1 MKTEI
6 NMAKLNTPPTAQQE
20 EQIVDFSAFVRKYK
34 RYWWLFVL
42 SLVACMSLAFAYL
55 KLATRV
61 YNVKSV
67 VLVAQDDNSAGAGAN
82 LLKSMKLMGQGS
94 KVDDEMLVFSSQE
107 LCAQVAKQLKLNRS
121 YIEEKEWY
129 KPNKDHYNS
138 SPIEV
143 YAPEE
148 MFDTLSSVS
157 FKIDVDKNGLTK
169 IKAKHSNKVL
179 AELKD
184 VTLPT
189 TVKTS
194 YGTFAIQTTPKFKK
208 GKPCHIK
215 ATLCGNQFR
224 GEILNKR
231 IKVKLATKK
240 SNGINLTIAETNK
253 SRGKDILNKLMELYN
268 ERGQQ
273 EKDVE
278 AINTAKFIDDRLA
291 LIYKGLT
298 SSEADIEAYKRNHKI
313 VDPELQIKTSVAKQE
328 KADQA
333 IIKLETNKQLLGMVR
348 DFVSNPA
355 NKRSY
360 IPFDVDSSA
369 ATGAIKAYNNLLAKR
384 QELEQSA
391 KGDNMALKQLDQQ
404 IETMHGNVLQGIN
417 SSIKGL
423 DVQLNKA
430 RSLANESTGE
440 LGKVPTEERE
450 ARELLRQQGIQNT
463 LYTFLLQKREENSLV
478 LAATTPK
485 GKIVDHAYA
494 QTIPI
499 SPNKMVTLAMALLA
513 GLLLPLLIVYL
524 KDLFTTKFSNQEE
537 LEEIS
542 QVPFIGHIHHN
553 RHNTQLVVKDGKT
566 SSIVELFR
574 YIRNNLQFLLNKED
588 DKVILVTS
596 SVSGEGKSFISTNIA
611 SSFALL
617 GKRVALV
624 GMDIRSPKLAQMLDL
639 NEMPGVTS
647 YLSRSDVSLD
657 QIAQPCKEVNGL
669 DVFVGGA
676 IPPNPSELLL
686 GDRVK
691 DMFNDLRQQY
701 DVIIVDSAPVAQVSD
716 SFALDKYSNATVYVT
731 RANYTRRNFIKFMNR
746 IAANKQLKNMCVVLN
761 DTKPSNDNTYGYGI
775 SNNKDK
781 ED

>member
-1 MKTEI
+1 M
-6 NMAKLNTPPTAQQE
+6 
-20 EQIVDFSAFVRKYK
+20 DFSAFVRKYK
-34 RYWWLFVL
+34 RYWWLFLL
-42 SLVACMSLAFAYL
+42 SLLACMTLAFAYL
-55 KLATRV
+55 KYAKRV
-61 YNVKSV
+61 YNIKSV

-82 LLKSMKLMGQGS
+82 LLKSMKLMGSGS
-94 KVDDEMLVFSSQE
+94 KVDDEMIVFSSQE
-107 LCAQVAKQLKLNRS
+107 LCTQVAEQLKLNRS
-121 YIEEKEWY
+121 YVEDRGWF
-129 KPNKDHYNS
+129 KPSKDHYNT

-143 YAPEE
+143 LAPEE
-148 MFDTLSSVS
+148 MFDTLSTVT
-157 FKIDVDKNGLTK
+157 FQIDVDKEGK
-169 IKAKHSNKVL
+169 AEIKAKSGKTKL

-184 VTLPT
+184 VTLPA

-194 YGTFAIQTTPKFKK
+194 YGVFGIQPTKNYKQ

-215 ATLCGNQFR
+215 ASLAGNQLR
-224 GEILNKR
+224 GEALNRR
-231 IKVKLATKK
+231 IKVKLVTKK
-240 SNGINLTIAETNK
+240 SNGIDLTLAESNK

-268 ERGQQ
+268 ERGQK
-273 EKDVE
+273 EKDE
-278 AINTAKFIDDRLA
+278 QAINTAKFIDERLA
-291 LIYKGLT
+291 IIYKGLT
-298 SSEADIEAYKRNHKI
+298 GSEADIESYKRAHKI
-313 VDPELQIKTSVAKQE
+313 VDPELQIKSSVAKQE

-348 DFVSNPA
+348 DFVSDPK
-355 NKRSY
+355 NKHSY
-360 IPFDVDSSA
+360 IPFEVDSSA
-369 ATGAIKAYNNLLAKR
+369 ASGGIKAYNNLLAKR
-384 QELEQSA
+384 QELSQSA
-391 KGDNMALKQLDQQ
+391 KGDNSALKQIDEQL
-404 IETMHGNVLQGIN
+404 ETMHGNVLQGLN

-423 DVQLNKA
+423 DVQLSKA
-430 RSLANESTGE
+430 RSQANESAGE

-463 LYTFLLQKREENSLV
+463 LYTFLLEKREENALV

-494 QTIPI
+494 QSTPI
-499 SPNKMVTLAMALLA
+499 SPNRLVTLALALMAS
-513 GLLLPLLIVYL
+513 LLLPLLLVYM

-553 RHNTQLVVKDGKT
+553 RHNTQLVVRDGKT

-574 YIRNNLQFLLNKED
+574 YIRNNLQFLLNMED

-596 SVSGEGKSFISTNIA
+596 SVSGEGKSFVSTNIA

-617 GKRVALV
+617 GRRVALV

-647 YLSRSDVSLD
+647 YLSQSNVTLD
-657 QIAQPCKEVNGL
+657 QIAQPCKEVKGL

-691 DMFNDLRQQY
+691 DFFRDLREQY

-731 RANYTRRNFIKFMNR
+731 RANYTKRSLIKFMNR

-761 DTKPSNDNTYGYGI
+761 DTKPSNDTTYGYGI
-775 SNNKDK
+775 SNGKDK
-781 ED
+781 D

>member
-1 MKTEI
+1 
-6 NMAKLNTPPTAQQE
+6 MAKFNTPPTAQQE
-20 EQIVDFSAFVRKYK
+20 EQIIDFSAFIRKYK
-34 RYWWLFVL
+34 RWWWLFLL
-42 SLVACMSLAFAYL
+42 SLIACISLAFVYL
-55 KLATRV
+55 KYAKRV
-61 YNVKSV
+61 YNIKAV
-67 VLVAQDDNSAGAGAN
+67 VLVAQEDNSAGAGAN

-94 KVDDEMLVFSSQE
+94 KVDDEMVVFSSQE
-107 LCAQVAKQLKLNRS
+107 LCTQVVKQLKLNRS
-121 YIEEKEWY
+121 YVEDRGWFKPKKE
-129 KPNKDHYNS
+129 HYNT

-143 YAPEE
+143 IAPEE
-148 MFDTLSSVS
+148 MYDTLSSVKFS
-157 FKIDVDKNGLTK
+157 IDVDKQGLVD
-169 IKAKHSNKVL
+169 IKANSGKHKL
-179 AELKD
+179 ANIKGA
-184 VTLPT
+184 TLPT
-189 TVKTS
+189 TVKTD
-194 YGTFAIQTTPKFKK
+194 YGVFAIQATKRYKA

-215 ATLCGNQFR
+215 ANLYGNQVR
-224 GEILNKR
+224 GEILNR
-231 IKVKLATKK
+231 QVKVKLATKK
-240 SNGINLTIAETNK
+240 SNGINLSIAETNK
-253 SRGKDILNKLMELYN
+253 SRGIDILNKLMELYN

-278 AINTAKFIDDRLA
+278 AINTAKFIDERLA

-298 SSEADIEAYKRNHKI
+298 SSEADIEAYKRAHNM
-313 VDPELQIKTSVAKQE
+313 VDPELQIKTSVARQE
-328 KADQA
+328 IADQA
-333 IIKLETNKQLLGMVR
+333 IIKLETNKQLLGMVK
-348 DFVSNPA
+348 DFLNNPA
-355 NKRSY
+355 NKHSY
-360 IPFDVDSSA
+360 IPFEVDSSA
-369 ATGAIKAYNNLLAKR
+369 ASGSIKAYNNLLMKR
-384 QELEQSA
+384 QELAQSA
-391 KGDNMALKQLDQQ
+391 KDDNMALKQIDEQ
-404 IETMHGNVLQGIN
+404 IETMHANVLHGVN
-417 SSIKGL
+417 SSIRGL
-423 DVQLNKA
+423 DVQLGKA
-430 RSLANESTGE
+430 RSQANQTSGD
-440 LGKVPTEERE
+440 LSKVPTQERE
-450 ARELLRQQGIQNT
+450 ARELYRQQGIQNT

-494 QTIPI
+494 QNTPI
-499 SPNKMVTLAMALLA
+499 SPNFMVTMALALMA
-513 GLLLPLLIVYL
+513 GLLLPLLLVYM

-574 YIRNNLQFLLNKED
+574 YVRNNLQFLLNKED

-624 GMDIRSPKLAQMLDL
+624 GMDIRSPKLATMLDL

-647 YLSRSDVSLD
+647 YLSRSDVTLD
-657 QIAQPCKEVNGL
+657 QIAQPCKEVKGM

-691 DMFNDLRQQY
+691 DLFRDLRDQY
-701 DVIIVDSAPVAQVSD
+701 DVIIVDSAPVAMVSD

-731 RANYTRRNFIKFMNR
+731 RANYTKRNLIKFMNR

-761 DTKPSNDNTYGYGI
+761 DTKPSGDNTYGYGYGKT
-775 SNNKDK
+775 KD

>member
-1 MKTEI
+1 
-6 NMAKLNTPPTAQQE
+6 MAKFNTPPTAQQE
-20 EQIVDFSAFVRKYK
+20 EQIIDFSAFVRKYS
-34 RYWWLFVL
+34 RYWWLFLL
-42 SLVACMSLAFAYL
+42 SLIACMSLAFAYL
-55 KLATRV
+55 KYAKRI
-61 YNVKSV
+61 YNVKAV
-67 VLVAQDDNSAGAGAN
+67 VLVSQDDNSAGAGAN

-107 LCAQVAKQLKLNRS
+107 LCTQVAKQLKLNRS

-129 KPNKDHYNS
+129 KPDKDHYNT

-143 YAPEE
+143 LAPEE
-148 MFDTLSSVS
+148 MFDTLSSVN
-157 FKIDVDKNGLTK
+157 FKIDVDKKGLVH
-169 IKAKHSNKVL
+169 IKAMHSKDVL
-179 AELKD
+179 ADLKG
-184 VTLPT
+184 VTLPA

-194 YGTFAIQTTPKFKK
+194 YGTFAIQTTKRFKP
-208 GKPCHIK
+208 GKACHIK
-215 ATLCGNQFR
+215 ASLYGNQYR
-224 GEILNKR
+224 GETLNRR

-240 SNGINLTIAETNK
+240 SNGINLTIAESNK
-253 SRGKDILNKLMELYN
+253 SRGIDILNKLMELYN
-268 ERGQQ
+268 ERGQK
-273 EKDVE
+273 EKDEE
-278 AINTAKFIDDRLA
+278 AINTAKFIDERLA

-298 SSEADIEAYKRNHKI
+298 SSEADIQAYKQRNNI
-313 VDPELQIKTSVAKQE
+313 SDAELQLKSSMAKQE
-328 KADQA
+328 IAERA
-333 IIKLETNKQLLGMVR
+333 IIKLETNKQLLGMVK
-348 DFVSNPA
+348 DFVTNPA
-355 NKRSY
+355 NKHAY

-369 ATGAIKAYNNLLAKR
+369 ASGSIKAYNNLLAKR
-384 QELEQSA
+384 QELELSA
-391 KGDNMALKQLDQQ
+391 RDNNMTIKQIDQQ
-404 IETMHGNVLQGIN
+404 IETMHNNVLHGLN
-417 SSIKGL
+417 TSIRGV
-423 DVQLNKA
+423 DVQLKRMYA
-430 RSLANESTGE
+430 QANQSSGDMDK
-440 LGKVPTEERE
+440 LPSIERE
-450 ARELLRQQGIQNT
+450 TRELYRQQGIQNT

-494 QTIPI
+494 ETAPI
-499 SPNKMVTLAMALLA
+499 SPNRLFTLAIAFMM
-513 GLLLPLLIVYL
+513 GLLLPLLLVYL

-574 YIRNNLQFLLNKED
+574 YVRNNLQFLLNKED

-624 GMDIRSPKLAQMLDL
+624 GMDIRNPKLAQILNL

-647 YLSRSDVSLD
+647 YLSRSDVSLA
-657 QIAQPCKEVNGL
+657 QIAQPCSEVKGL

-691 DMFNDLRQQY
+691 DFFRDLREQY

-716 SFALDKYSNATVYVT
+716 TFALDKYSNATVYVT
-731 RANYTRRNFIKFMNR
+731 RANYTRRNLVKFMNR

-761 DTKPSNDNTYGYGI
+761 DTKPSNDNTYGYGQK
-775 SNNKDK
+775 NNND
-781 ED
+781 E

>member
-1 MKTEI
+1 MTKF
-6 NMAKLNTPPTAQQE
+6 NTPPTAQQE
-20 EQIVDFSAFVRKYK
+20 EQIIDFGAFVRKYK
-34 RYWWLFVL
+34 RYWWLFLL
-42 SLVACMSLAFAYL
+42 SLIACMTLATVYL
-55 KLATRV
+55 KYAKRV
-61 YNVKSV
+61 YSVKSV
-67 VLVAQDDNSAGAGAN
+67 VLIAQDDNSAGAGAN
-82 LLKSMKLMGQGS
+82 LLKSMKLMGSGS

-107 LCAQVAKQLKLNRS
+107 LCTQVVKQLKLNRS
-121 YIEEKEWY
+121 YIEDRGWF
-129 KPNKDHYNS
+129 KPKKDHYNT

-143 YAPEE
+143 IAPEE
-148 MFDTLSSVS
+148 MYDTLSSVK
-157 FKIDVDKNGLTK
+157 FKIDVNKEGLAN
-169 IKAKHSNKVL
+169 IKVNSGNHKL
-179 AELKD
+179 ANIKGAP
-184 VTLPT
+184 LPT
-189 TVKTS
+189 TVKTA
-194 YGTFAIQTTPKFKK
+194 YGVFAVQATPHYKAGK
-208 GKPCHIK
+208 GCHIE
-215 ATLCGNQFR
+215 ARLMGNQVR
-224 GEILNKR
+224 GERLNHQ

-240 SNGINLTIAETNK
+240 SNGIDLSIAETNK
-253 SRGKDILNKLMELYN
+253 TRGIDILNKLMELYN

-278 AINTAKFIDDRLA
+278 AINTAKFIDERLA

-298 SSEADIEAYKRNHKI
+298 SSEADIEAYKRAHNM
-313 VDPELQIKTSVAKQE
+313 VDPELQIKSSIARQE
-328 KADQA
+328 MADQA
-333 IIKLETNKQLLGMVR
+333 IIKLETHKQLLGMVK
-348 DFVSNPA
+348 DFVNNPA
-355 NKRSY
+355 NKHSY

-369 ATGAIKAYNNLLAKR
+369 ASGSIKAYNNLLLRR
-384 QELEQSA
+384 QELAQSA
-391 KGDNMALKQLDQQ
+391 KDDNMALKQIDEQ
-404 IETMHGNVLQGIN
+404 IETMHNNVLHGVN
-417 SSIKGL
+417 TSIRGL

-430 RSLANESTGE
+430 RSQANQTTGD
-440 LGKVPTEERE
+440 LNKVPTQERE
-450 ARELLRQQGIQNT
+450 ARELFRQQGIQNT

-494 QTIPI
+494 QNTPI
-499 SPNKMVTLAMALLA
+499 SPNRMVILAMALMA
-513 GLLLPLLIVYL
+513 ALLLPLLLVYM

-553 RHNTQLVVKDGKT
+553 RHNTPLVVKDGKT

-574 YIRNNLQFLLNKED
+574 YVRNNLQFLLNKEE

-596 SVSGEGKSFISTNIA
+596 SVSGEGKTFISTNIA

-624 GMDIRSPKLAQMLDL
+624 GMDIRNPKLAQILNM

-647 YLSRSDVSLD
+647 YLSRSDVTLQ
-657 QIAQPCKEVNGL
+657 QIAQPCSEVKGL

-691 DMFNDLRQQY
+691 DFFQDLREHY

-731 RANYTRRNFIKFMNR
+731 RANYTRRNLVKFMNR

-761 DTKPSNDNTYGYGI
+761 DTKPSNDNTYGYGQK
-775 SNNKDK
+775 NDR
-781 ED
+781 DDD

>member
-1 MKTEI
+1 
-6 NMAKLNTPPTAQQE
+6 MAKFNTPPTAQQE

-34 RYWWLFVL
+34 RYWWLFLL
-42 SLVACMSLAFAYL
+42 SLLTCMTLAFTYL
-55 KLATRV
+55 KYAKRV

-94 KVDDEMLVFSSQE
+94 KVDDEMLVFASQE
-107 LCAQVAKQLKLNRS
+107 LCTQVAKQLKLNRS

-129 KPNKDHYNS
+129 KPDKDHYNS

-143 YAPEE
+143 LAPEE
-148 MFDTLSSVS
+148 MFDTLSSVN
-157 FKIDVDKNGLTK
+157 FKIDVDKNGLAN
-169 IKAKHSNKVL
+169 IKAKHSKQVL
-179 AELKD
+179 ADLKG
-184 VTLPT
+184 VALPT

-194 YGTFAIQTTPKFKK
+194 YGTFAIQATDNLKK

-215 ATLCGNQFR
+215 ASLYGNQYR
-224 GEILNKR
+224 GEVLNRR
-231 IKVKLATKK
+231 INVKLATKK
-240 SNGINLTIAETNK
+240 SNGINLSIAETNK
-253 SRGKDILNKLMELYN
+253 SRGIDILNKLMELYN
-268 ERGQQ
+268 ERGQK

-278 AINTAKFIDDRLA
+278 AINTAKFIDERLA

-333 IIKLETNKQLLGMVR
+333 IIRLETNKQLLGMVR
-348 DFVSNPA
+348 DFVTNPA
-355 NKRSY
+355 NKHSY

-404 IETMHGNVLQGIN
+404 IETMHSNVLQGLN

-423 DVQLNKA
+423 DVQLGKA
-430 RSLANESTGE
+430 RSQANMSAGE
-440 LGKVPTEERE
+440 LGKVSTEERE

-494 QTIPI
+494 MTTPI
-499 SPNKMVTLAMALLA
+499 SPNRLVTLALALMAALM
-513 GLLLPLLIVYL
+513 LPLLIVYL

-553 RHNTQLVVKDGKT
+553 RHDTQLVVKEGKT

-596 SVSGEGKSFISTNIA
+596 SISGEGKSFVSTNIA

-624 GMDIRSPKLAQMLDL
+624 GMDIRNPKLAQMLDL

-647 YLSRSDVSLD
+647 YLSRADVTID
-657 QIAQPCKEVNGL
+657 QVAQHCKEVEGL

-691 DMFNDLRQQY
+691 DFFHDLREKY

-731 RANYTRRNFIKFMNR
+731 RANYTKRNLVKFMNR

-775 SNNKDK
+775 SNTKDK
-781 ED
+781 D

>member
-1 MKTEI
+1 
-6 NMAKLNTPPTAQQE
+6 MAKINTPPTAQQE
-20 EQIVDFSAFVRKYK
+20 EQIIDFGAFLRKYK
-34 RYWWLFVL
+34 RYWWLFLL
-42 SLVACMSLAFAYL
+42 SLIACFAFAFAYL
-55 KLATRV
+55 KLATRI

-67 VLVAQDDNSAGAGAN
+67 VLVAQDDNAAGAGAN

-94 KVDDEMLVFSSQE
+94 KVDDEMVVFSSQE
-107 LCAQVAKQLKLNRS
+107 LCTQVVKQLKLNRS
-121 YIEEKEWY
+121 YIEDKGWF
-129 KPNKDHYNS
+129 KPEKDHYKT

-143 YAPEE
+143 IAPEE
-148 MFDTLSSVS
+148 FFDTVSSS
-157 FKIDVDKNGLTK
+157 LKFIIDVDKQGK
-169 IKAKHSNKVL
+169 VDVVAKKSNDVL
-179 AELKD
+179 AEIKGAS
-184 VTLPT
+184 LPT

-194 YGTFAIQTTPKFKK
+194 YGMFAIQATDHFKK
-208 GKPCHIK
+208 GKACHIK
-215 ATLCGNQFR
+215 AGLTNNQLK
-224 GEILNKR
+224 GEALNRR

-240 SNGINLTIAETNK
+240 SNGINLSIAENNK
-253 SRGKDILNKLMELYN
+253 SRGIDILNMLMDLYN
-268 ERGQQ
+268 DRGQK
-273 EKDVE
+273 EKDE
-278 AINTAKFIDDRLA
+278 QAINTAEFIDERLA
-291 LIYKGLT
+291 IIYKGLT
-298 SSEADIEAYKRNHKI
+298 GSEAEIEAYKRAHKI
-313 VDPELQIKTSVAKQE
+313 VDPELQVKTAVTKQQMAE
-328 KADQA
+328 QQ
-333 IIKLETNKQLLGMVR
+333 IIKLETKKQLLGMVN

-360 IPFDVDSSA
+360 IPFAVDSSA
-369 ATGAIKAYNNLLAKR
+369 AAGAIKAYNNLLAKR

-391 KGDNMALKQLDQQ
+391 KGDNMALRQLDEQ
-404 IETMHGNVLQGIN
+404 IESLHGNVLQSVN
-417 SSIKGL
+417 QSIKAV
-423 DVQLNKA
+423 DVQLGKA
-430 RSLANESTGE
+430 RGQANETAGD

-463 LYTFLLQKREENSLV
+463 LYTFLLEKREENALV

-494 QTIPI
+494 QNAPI
-499 SPNKMVTLAMALLA
+499 SPNRMVVLALALLA
-513 GLLLPLLIVYL
+513 SVFLPLLLLYL

-553 RHNTQLVVKDGKT
+553 RHDSQLVVKEGKT
-566 SSIVELFR
+566 SAIVELFR
-574 YIRNNLQFLLNKED
+574 YVRNNLQFILNRDE

-596 SVSGEGKSFISTNIA
+596 SVSGEGKSFISANIA

-624 GMDIRSPKLAQMLDL
+624 GMDIRSPKLAAMLDL
-639 NEMPGVTS
+639 QEVPGVTS
-647 YLSRSDVSLD
+647 YLSRSDVTLD
-657 QIAQPCKEVNGL
+657 QIAQPCKDVNGL

-691 DMFNDLRQQY
+691 DMFQDLRERY
-701 DVIIVDSAPVAQVSD
+701 DVIIVDSAPVAMVSD

-731 RANYTRRNFIKFMNR
+731 RANYTKRSLIKFMNR

-761 DTKPSNDNTYGYGI
+761 DTKPSGDNTYGYGYGKT
-775 SNNKDK
+775 KD

>member
-1 MKTEI
+1 
-6 NMAKLNTPPTAQQE
+6 MAKLNTPPTAQQE
-20 EQIVDFSAFVRKYK
+20 EQIIDFSAFVRKYK
-34 RYWWLFVL
+34 RYWWLFLL
-42 SLVACMSLAFAYL
+42 SLIACFALAFAYL
-55 KLATRV
+55 KLAKRV
-61 YNVKSV
+61 YQVKSV
-67 VLVAQDDNSAGAGAN
+67 VLVAQDDNGAGAGAS

-94 KVDDEMLVFSSQE
+94 KVDDEMIVFSSHE
-107 LCAQVAKQLKLNRS
+107 LCTQVAKDLGLNRS
-121 YIEEKEWY
+121 YIEDRGWF
-129 KPNKDHYNS
+129 KPEKDHYNS
-138 SPIEV
+138 TPIEV
-143 YAPEE
+143 IAPEE
-148 MFDTLSSVS
+148 MFDTLSTIK
-157 FKIDVDKNGLTK
+157 FKIDLDKTGRAN
-169 IKAKHSNKVL
+169 IKATSGNDKL
-179 AELKD
+179 ANVKG

-189 TVKTS
+189 TLKTT
-194 YGTFAIQTTPKFKK
+194 YGTFAIKTTDEYKK
-208 GKPCHIK
+208 GKPCHIT
-215 ATLCGNQFR
+215 ARLMGNQLL
-224 GEILNKR
+224 GERLNKR

-240 SNGINLTIAETNK
+240 SNGINLSIAENSKT
-253 SRGKDILNKLMELYN
+253 RGKDILNKLMQLYN
-268 ERGQQ
+268 ERGQH
-273 EKDVE
+273 EKDE
-278 AINTAKFIDDRLA
+278 QAINTAKFIDERLA

-298 SSEADIEAYKRNHKI
+298 SSEADIESYKRANKI
-313 VDPELQIKTSVAKQE
+313 VDPELQVKSAVAKQE
-328 KADQA
+328 VSERA
-333 IIKLETNKQLLGMVR
+333 IVKLETNKQLLGMVK

-355 NKRSY
+355 NKHSY
-360 IPFDVDSSA
+360 IPFEVDSSA
-369 ATGAIKAYNNLLAKR
+369 ASGSIRAYNNLLAKR
-384 QELEQSA
+384 QELQQSA
-391 KGDNMALKQLDQQ
+391 KGDNIALKQIEEQ
-404 IETMHGNVLQGIN
+404 IETMHANVLKGIN

-430 RSLANESTGE
+430 RSQANATAGD
-440 LGKVPTEERE
+440 LGQVPTQERE
-450 ARELLRQQGIQNT
+450 ARELLRQQGIQNA
-463 LYTFLLQKREENSLV
+463 LYTFLLEKREENALV

-494 QTIPI
+494 EITPI
-499 SPNKMVTLAMALLA
+499 SPNKMAVLALALLA
-513 GLLLPLLIVYL
+513 SIFLPLFLLYL
-524 KDLFTTKFSNQEE
+524 KDMFTTKFSNQDE

-574 YIRNNLQFLLNKED
+574 YVRNNLQFILNKDD

-639 NEMPGVTS
+639 NEVPGVTS
-647 YLSRSDVSLD
+647 YLSRSDVTLE
-657 QIAQPCKEVNGL
+657 QIAQQCKEVNGM

-691 DMFNDLRQQY
+691 DLFRDLREQY
-701 DVIIVDSAPVAQVSD
+701 DVIIVDSAPVAMVSD

-731 RANYTRRNFIKFMNR
+731 RANYTRRNHIKFMNR

-761 DTKPSNDNTYGYGI
+761 DTKPSGDNTYGYGYGKT
-775 SNNKDK
+775 KD

>member
-1 MKTEI
+1 
-6 NMAKLNTPPTAQQE
+6 MAKFNTPPTAQQE
-20 EQIVDFSAFVRKYK
+20 EQIVDFGAFVRKYK
-34 RYWWLFVL
+34 RYWWLFLL
-42 SLVACMSLAFAYL
+42 SLLACIALSFAYL
-55 KLATRV
+55 KSAKRI
-61 YNVKSV
+61 YNVKAV

-107 LCAQVAKQLKLNRS
+107 LCTQVAKQLGLNHT
-121 YIEEKEWY
+121 YIEEKGWL
-129 KPNKDHYNS
+129 KPDKDHYNS

-143 YAPEE
+143 LAPEE

-157 FKIDVDKNGLTK
+157 FKIDVDKNGLAD
-169 IKAKHSNKVL
+169 IKARHSKTVL
-179 AELKD
+179 ADLKD
-184 VTLPT
+184 VTLPA

-194 YGTFAIQTTPKFKK
+194 YGIFSVQPTKKFKK

-215 ATLCGNQFR
+215 AGLYGNQYR
-224 GEILNKR
+224 GEVLNRR

-240 SNGINLTIAETNK
+240 SNGINLTIAENNTK
-253 SRGKDILNKLMELYN
+253 RGIDILNKLMELYN
-268 ERGQQ
+268 ERGQK

-278 AINTAKFIDDRLA
+278 AINTAKFIDERLA

-313 VDPELQIKTSVAKQE
+313 VDPELQIKSSVAKQE

-333 IIKLETNKQLLGMVR
+333 IIRLETNKQLLGMVR

-355 NKRSY
+355 NKHSY
-360 IPFDVDSSA
+360 IPFEVDSSA
-369 ATGAIKAYNNLLAKR
+369 ATGAIKAYNNLLTKR

-404 IETMHGNVLQGIN
+404 IETMHSNVLQGLN

-423 DVQLNKA
+423 DVQLGKA
-430 RSLANESTGE
+430 RSLANQSSGD
-440 LGKVPTEERE
+440 LSKVPTEERE

-494 QTIPI
+494 QTTPI
-499 SPNKMVTLAMALLA
+499 SPNRMVALAMAILA

-537 LEEIS
+537 LEEIT

-553 RHNTQLVVKDGKT
+553 RHDTQLVVKDGKT

-617 GKRVALV
+617 GRRVALV
-624 GMDIRSPKLAQMLDL
+624 GMDIRNPKLAQMLDL

-647 YLSRSDVSLD
+647 YLSRSDVTLD
-657 QIAQPCKEVNGL
+657 QIAQPCKEVKGM

-691 DMFNDLRQQY
+691 DFFRDLREQY

-731 RANYTRRNFIKFMNR
+731 RANYTKRNLIKFMNR

-775 SNNKDK
+775 GNTKDK
-781 ED
+781 D

>member
-1 MKTEI
+1 
-6 NMAKLNTPPTAQQE
+6 MAKFNTPPTAQQE

-34 RYWWLFVL
+34 RYWWLFLL

-55 KLATRV
+55 KYAQRV
-61 YNVKSV
+61 YNIKSV
-67 VLVAQDDNSAGAGAN
+67 VLVSQDDNSAGAGAN

-94 KVDDEMLVFSSQE
+94 KVDDEMLVFASQE
-107 LCAQVAKQLKLNRS
+107 LCTQVAKQLKLNRS

-129 KPNKDHYNS
+129 KPDKDHYNS

-143 YAPEE
+143 LAPEE
-148 MFDTLSSVS
+148 MFDTLSSVN
-157 FKIDVDKNGLTK
+157 FKIDVDKNGLAD
-169 IKAKHSNKVL
+169 IKAKHSKQIL
-179 AELKD
+179 ADLKG

-194 YGTFAIQTTPKFKK
+194 YGTFAIQATDRLKK
-208 GKPCHIK
+208 GKACHIK
-215 ATLCGNQFR
+215 ASLYGNQYR
-224 GEILNKR
+224 GEVLNRR
-231 IKVKLATKK
+231 INVKLATKK
-240 SNGINLTIAETNK
+240 SNGINLSIAETNK
-253 SRGKDILNKLMELYN
+253 SRGIDILNKLMELYN
-268 ERGQQ
+268 ERGQK

-278 AINTAKFIDDRLA
+278 AINTAKFIDERLA

-333 IIKLETNKQLLGMVR
+333 IIRLETNKQLLGMVR
-348 DFVSNPA
+348 DFVTNPA
-355 NKRSY
+355 NKHSY

-404 IETMHGNVLQGIN
+404 IETMHSNVLQGLN

-423 DVQLNKA
+423 DVQLSKA
-430 RSLANESTGE
+430 RSQANLSAGE

-494 QTIPI
+494 QTTPI
-499 SPNKMVTLAMALLA
+499 SPNRLVTLALALMA
-513 GLLLPLLIVYL
+513 GLMLPLLIVYL

-596 SVSGEGKSFISTNIA
+596 SISGEGKSFVSTNIA

-624 GMDIRSPKLAQMLDL
+624 GMDIRNPKLAQMLDL

-647 YLSRSDVSLD
+647 YLSRGDVTID
-657 QIAQPCKEVNGL
+657 QVAQPCKDVEGL

-691 DMFNDLRQQY
+691 DFFRDLREKY

-731 RANYTRRNFIKFMNR
+731 RANYTKRNLVKFMNR

-775 SNNKDK
+775 NTKDK
-781 ED
+781 D

>member
-1 MKTEI
+1 
-6 NMAKLNTPPTAQQE
+6 MAKFNTPPTAQQE
-20 EQIVDFSAFVRKYK
+20 EQIIDFSAFVRKYS
-34 RYWWLFVL
+34 RYWWVFLL
-42 SLVACMSLAFAYL
+42 SLIACMSLAFAYL
-55 KLATRV
+55 KYAKRI
-61 YNVKSV
+61 YNVKAV
-67 VLVAQDDNSAGAGAN
+67 VLVSQDDNSAGAGAN

-107 LCAQVAKQLKLNRS
+107 LCTQVAKQLKLNRS

-129 KPNKDHYNS
+129 KPDKDHYNT

-143 YAPEE
+143 LAPEE
-148 MFDTLSSVS
+148 MFDTLSSVN
-157 FKIDVDKNGLTK
+157 FKIDVDKKGLAH
-169 IKAKHSNKVL
+169 IKAKHSKDVL
-179 AELKD
+179 ADLKG
-184 VTLPT
+184 VTLPA

-194 YGTFAIQTTPKFKK
+194 YGTFAIQTTKRFKP
-208 GKPCHIK
+208 GKACHIK
-215 ATLCGNQFR
+215 ASLYGNQYR
-224 GEILNKR
+224 GETLNRR

-240 SNGINLTIAETNK
+240 SNGINLTIAESNK
-253 SRGKDILNKLMELYN
+253 SRGIDILNKLMELYN
-268 ERGQQ
+268 ERGQK
-273 EKDVE
+273 EKDEE
-278 AINTAKFIDDRLA
+278 AINTAKFIDERLA

-298 SSEADIEAYKRNHKI
+298 SSEADIQAYKQRNNI
-313 VDPELQIKTSVAKQE
+313 SDAELQLKSSMAKQE
-328 KADQA
+328 IAERA
-333 IIKLETNKQLLGMVR
+333 IIKLETNKQLLGMVK
-348 DFVSNPA
+348 DFVTNPA
-355 NKRSY
+355 NKHAY

-369 ATGAIKAYNNLLAKR
+369 ASGSIKAYNNLLAKR
-384 QELEQSA
+384 QELELSA
-391 KGDNMALKQLDQQ
+391 RDNNMTIKQIDQQ
-404 IETMHGNVLQGIN
+404 IETMHNNVLHGLN
-417 SSIKGL
+417 TSIRGV
-423 DVQLNKA
+423 DVQLKRMYA
-430 RSLANESTGE
+430 QANQSSGDMDK
-440 LGKVPTEERE
+440 LPSIERE
-450 ARELLRQQGIQNT
+450 TRELYREQGIQKT

-494 QTIPI
+494 ETAPI
-499 SPNKMVTLAMALLA
+499 SPNRLFTLAIAFMM
-513 GLLLPLLIVYL
+513 GLLLPLLLVYL

-574 YIRNNLQFLLNKED
+574 YVRNNLQFLLNKED

-624 GMDIRSPKLAQMLDL
+624 GMDIRNPKLAQILNL

-647 YLSRSDVSLD
+647 YLSRSDVSLA
-657 QIAQPCKEVNGL
+657 QIAQPCSEVKGL

-691 DMFNDLRQQY
+691 DFFRDLREQY

-716 SFALDKYSNATVYVT
+716 TFALDKYSNATVYVT
-731 RANYTRRNFIKFMNR
+731 RANYTRRNLVKFMNR

-761 DTKPSNDNTYGYGI
+761 DTKPSNDNTYGYGQK
-775 SNNKDK
+775 NNND
-781 ED
+781 E